1 MWLPRDK
8 STITEVFWFIS
19 SFLVL
24 ILFYFIQPIPTI
36 NHSPVIHWL
45 LHTSWTQN
53 ESIQW
58 SKFCPFQN
66 SSHCSWKGQM
76 SILYPLHLNER
87 LWKKYIHDMYFIT
100 CFIYMHIYI
109 DTHISLWIS
118 IISRQ
123 RKNNK
128 HKKHLTVHE
137 YELRSHRH
145 WPHTSS
151 IFKKSLR
158 QGDELKVP
166 PESTQ
171 SFPAKPQR
179 VNILPYP
186 SWVSYLWFKKKK
198 KNESYLAVS

>member
-45 LHTSWTQN
+45 LHTFWTQN

-87 LWKKYIHDMYFIT
+87 LWKKHIHDMYFIT

-109 DTHISLWIS
+109 DTLFCGSQLLADTEKITNTKSTWQSMNMNSDATGIDHI
-118 IISRQ
+118 
-123 RKNNK
+123 
-128 HKKHLTVHE
+128 
-137 YELRSHRH
+137 
-145 WPHTSS
+145 
-151 IFKKSLR
+151 
-158 QGDELKVP
+158 
-166 PESTQ
+166 
-171 SFPAKPQR
+171 PALYSKR
-179 VNILPYP
+179 A
-186 SWVSYLWFKKKK
+186 SDKEMS
-198 KNESYLAVS
+198 